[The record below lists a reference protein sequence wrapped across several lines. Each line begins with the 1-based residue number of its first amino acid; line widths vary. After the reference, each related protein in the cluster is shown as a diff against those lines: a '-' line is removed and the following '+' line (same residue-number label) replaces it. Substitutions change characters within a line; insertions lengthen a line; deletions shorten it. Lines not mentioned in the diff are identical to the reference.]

1 MTSINHPLSKAL
13 RLVSALALLIATMI
27 QAVSTTSRRTL
38 ARRVPAISGHMQE
51 IIWAVI
57 IVVLGL
63 VAYAF
68 FGNGGA
74 GATWFH
80 NILNSVT
87 TFTD

>member
-1 MTSINHPLSKAL
+1 MIVAFTHTFRSFRS
-13 RLVSALALLIATMI
+13 RALAVLMLLMALPATF
-27 QAVSTTSRRTL
+27 RRSLT
-38 ARRVPAISGHMQE
+38 RRVPAISGHMQE

-87 TFTD
+87 QFTD